1 MSASAR
7 TESNASWADLLH
19 GANALR
25 SIALAGGVALHAI
38 NVYIVTTI
46 LPSVINDIGG
56 LKFYAW
62 NTTLFVVTSI
72 VGSALSARLIET
84 LGPRAAYLL
93 AVAIFT
99 LGSVICACAPSMPA
113 MLFGRSV
120 QGLGGGILFA
130 LSYALIRLV
139 FEAALWSRAM
149 ALVSG
154 MWGVATL
161 CGPAIGGIFAQ
172 TGQWRLAFWALL
184 PVAAALALIVTFKVG
199 GRETVPRAAP
209 SSLSLGTL
217 GLLVAS
223 VLAVTLASLSS
234 GLGGNVAGI
243 AAGLAIALLIAVID
257 RRATK
262 RLLPTGAYS
271 IRAPLGALYAV
282 MCLVVAAI
290 TTEIFVP
297 YFLQLIHG
305 LSPLAAGY
313 MTAAMAA
320 GWTLAALPSATRS
333 GEAANRLVRISPV
346 VILASLVGLAVMT
359 PDASILTSAAG
370 FTSYVIALAGVGFGI
385 GLAWPH
391 LLTKVFTAAPKGEE
405 TLTSASITTVQLYSA
420 AVTAALA
427 GVITNSAGMVDP
439 GGVAGAQAASRWL
452 FALFAAA
459 PALAL
464 LLLPRITRPAAT
476 ASARG
481 SGG

>member
-1 MSASAR
+1 MAISTTPDS
-7 TESNASWADLLH
+7 SASWAELLH

-46 LPSVINDIGG
+46 LPSVIRDIGG
-56 LKFYAW
+56 LEYYAW

-72 VGSALSARLIET
+72 IGSALSAKLIET
-84 LGPRAAYLL
+84 FGPRAAYLL

-99 LGSVICACAPSMPA
+99 GGAVTCALAPTMP
-113 MLFGRSV
+113 MLLAGRSI

-139 FEAALWSRAM
+139 FDAPLWSRAM

-172 TGQWRLAFWALL
+172 AGHWRLAFWALL
-184 PVAAALALIVTFKVG
+184 PVAAALALIVAFKVG
-199 GRETVPRAAP
+199 GRSSVPPAP
-209 SSLSLGTL
+209 RSTLPLGTL
-217 GLLVAS
+217 ALLVAS
-223 VLAVTLASLSS
+223 VAAVTLASLSTN
-234 GLGGNVAGI
+234 LGWNLAGI
-243 AAGLAIALLIAVID
+243 AGGLALAMLIARVD
-257 RRATK
+257 SRAK
-262 RLLPTGAYS
+262 RRLLPTGAYS
-271 IRAPLGALYAV
+271 VRAPLGALYAL

-297 YFLQLIHG
+297 YFLQVIHR

-320 GWTLAALPSATRS
+320 GWTLAAMPSSTRT
-333 GEAANRLVRISPV
+333 GTAADRLVRASPA
-346 VILASLVGLAVMT
+346 VILASLIALAIMTPQTGMLSSPWGLAAYIV
-359 PDASILTSAAG
+359 
-370 FTSYVIALAGVGFGI
+370 ALAGVGFGI

-391 LLTKVFTAAPKGEE
+391 LLTRIFNAAPKGEE
-405 TLTSASITTVQLYSA
+405 TLTSSSITTVQLYAS

-427 GVITNSAGMVDP
+427 GVVTNSAGLADP
-439 GGVAGAQAASRWL
+439 GGIEGAQHAARWL
-452 FALFAAA
+452 FAAFALA

-464 LLLPRITRPAAT
+464 LLLARVTHGAAGK
-476 ASARG
+476 A
-481 SGG
+481 

>member
-1 MSASAR
+1 MAA
-7 TESNASWADLLH
+7 TPHPDPGASWGDLLH

-46 LPSVINDIGG
+46 LPSVIQDIGG
-56 LKFYAW
+56 LEYYAW

-72 VGSALSARLIET
+72 VGSALSAKLIET
-84 LGPRAAYLL
+84 VGPRAAYLL

-99 LGSVICACAPSMPA
+99 LGAVICALAPSMPA
-113 MLFGRSV
+113 LLAGRSV

-139 FEAALWSRAM
+139 FDAPLWSRAM

-172 TGQWRLAFWALL
+172 TGHWRLAFWALL

-199 GRETVPRAAP
+199 GRASAPPAPP
-209 SSLSLGTL
+209 SSLPLSTL

-223 VLAVTLASLSS
+223 VLAITLASLSTE
-234 GLGGNVAGI
+234 LGWNLAGI
-243 AAGLAIALLIAVID
+243 AGGLAIAALIAYVD
-257 RRATK
+257 TRARK

-297 YFLQLIHG
+297 YFLQVIHG
-305 LSPLAAGY
+305 MTPLTAGY

-320 GWTLAALPSATRS
+320 GWTLAAMPSATRS
-333 GEAANRLVRISPV
+333 GAAANRLVWLSPV
-346 VILASLVGLAVMT
+346 VILASLVGLAIMT
-359 PDASILTSAAG
+359 PQASILTSLAG
-370 FTSYVIALAGVGFGI
+370 FAAFVLALAGVGFGI

-391 LLTKVFTAAPKGEE
+391 LLTKVFNAAPQGEE
-405 TLTSASITTVQLYSA
+405 TLTSSSITTVQLYSA

-427 GVITNSAGMVDP
+427 GVITNSAGLADP
-439 GGVAGAQAASRWL
+439 GGIAGAQQAARWL
-452 FALFAAA
+452 FAAFAVA

-464 LLLPRITRPAAT
+464 LLLPRVTRSPAAI
-476 ASARG
+476 R
-481 SGG
+481 